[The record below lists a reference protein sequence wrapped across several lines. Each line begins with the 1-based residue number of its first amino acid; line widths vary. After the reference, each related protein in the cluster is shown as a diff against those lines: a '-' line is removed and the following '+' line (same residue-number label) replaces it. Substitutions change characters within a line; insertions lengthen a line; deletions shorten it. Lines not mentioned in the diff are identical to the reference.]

1 MKSDELV
8 AVNDTL
14 QYHRALNP
22 EVWTGW
28 NMDPQVRRQ
37 LLDIAEVF
45 VEYLEI
51 PDFKQQDIYLTGSL
65 ANFNYTNYSDF
76 DLHVVTDYRDLKCDD
91 VAEALY
97 RAKKHIWNDQHNIT
111 IYGYEV
117 ELYVE
122 DSQHQGHS
130 AGIFSVLNNRWVSK
144 PEFVPPQYDQHAVKK
159 KTQNMIDLLS
169 KTIRRSTSPED
180 FKQAAAKLYRM
191 RQSGLD
197 AGGEFSTENLAFKA
211 VRNMGWIDR
220 LRRAEAHAIDT
231 NCSLDR

>member
-1 MKSDELV
+1 MKPEELTAV
-8 AVNDTL
+8 ADTL
-14 QYHRALNP
+14 QYHKNLNP
-22 EVWTGW
+22 QVWTGW
-28 NMDPQVRRQ
+28 NMNYLVRQQ
-37 LLDIAEVF
+37 LLAIAKLF

-51 PDFKQQDIYLTGSL
+51 PDFKQLDIYLTGSL

-97 RAKKHIWNDQHNIT
+97 SAKKHIWNDHHNIT
-111 IYGYEV
+111 IHGYEV

-130 AGIFSVLNNRWVSK
+130 SGIFSVMNNRWVSK
-144 PEFVPPQYDQHAVKK
+144 PEFVPPQYDQTAVKK

-169 KTIRRSTSPED
+169 KTIRQSTSPSD

-191 RQSGLD
+191 RQNGLD

-220 LRRAEAHAIDT
+220 LRQAEAHTIDR
-231 NCSLDR
+231 NLSVK